1 MAFSLNLKPLLEFD
15 PEREVGASISA
26 RWRQWLNDFDTF
38 LLASGIRDNR
48 RKRALLLYQAGSRVR
63 EIFAQLPDTGEDD
76 DYSAART
83 KLTEYFEPQKNTRYE
98 VYKFRQTRQ
107 EVGETLDT
115 FYTRLRKLSVNCE
128 FADADFEIEEQII
141 IGGLSSRIRKKALRE
156 PEYKLKDMLLD
167 GRRDEMS
174 EFQARDIESKDE
186 TPITNRVRADTQFKK
201 SNKASKCG
209 NCGGAWHPK
218 DKCPAQ
224 GKTCRKCSK
233 NNHFARVC
241 RSSAQDN
248 QQKPEKPKFRKQNT
262 VKPLHHSETDSSDEE
277 YVYAVKQKSTGCPTA
292 KVYIGGS
299 TIQIMIDTG
308 ASINVLDYEAF
319 EKLNGI
325 KLQPTK
331 VQAFPFN
338 TKQPVHFKGKF
349 ETLVESKKKY
359 CLATFYVMKE
369 QKAGCLLSA
378 NTAQEL
384 GLISLNLSQVHSS
397 NTTDDNVRAIIDEYK
412 QVFEGLGKLKDDDV
426 KLNIDNEAIPQA
438 QQPRRIPFHIR
449 KKVKDALKEL
459 QHQGIIEPVPA
470 NQPTPWLSPIV
481 AVPKKDGSVRI
492 CVDMRMANQAINRV
506 RYPIPTV
513 NDISLDLNGAKYFSK
528 LDLAQAYHQLPL
540 AEESRYITAFSTH
553 VGLYRY
559 KRLAYGVNAS
569 AEIFQHAL
577 QQNLQGIKGVR
588 NIADDII
595 VYGSTRNEHDTA
607 LKECLH
613 RLQQKGLTLNAKK
626 CKFLQPTLEFFGQ
639 IFSADGTRPD
649 PKRIEDFQNAAQP
662 TNAQEVRSLLGM
674 SNYSS
679 KYIHDYATL
688 TAPLRELTKKNARFS
703 WEQEHQRA
711 FDKLKQALVSAP
723 VMGYFDTQK
732 DTMLTVDASPVGVSA
747 ILAQSA
753 RDQSD
758 YKVIAYASR
767 SLSNVERR
775 YSQTEKEALSIVWA
789 VEHFHLFL
797 YGQPFTLF
805 TDHKPLEIIYG
816 SPKSKPSARIER
828 WVLRLQPYTFTVKY
842 KPGKENAA
850 DYLSR
855 HPSYSQTN
863 KEKHTEQY
871 INFVTVNAVP
881 KAMSLSEIARAT
893 NEDKTLQLLRAAL
906 RTDIWNSDL
915 LKQYKMIKEELT
927 IGAQNVIL
935 RGSRI
940 VIPQSLQQRIIDIAH
955 ESHQGLSKTKAMI
968 REKVWFPKIDEAV
981 KATLDSCLACQATGK
996 QNPPEPVK
1004 LSEMPRAPWE
1014 KLHADFYGPL
1024 PSGDY
1029 LLVVIDR
1036 YSRFPE
1042 VEFVKSTKLS
1052 VLIPKFDRIFAV
1064 HGIPEVIKTDN
1075 GPPFNSDDFS
1085 RYLIALGIKH
1095 DPTTPVWP
1103 QANGEVERFNQP
1115 LGKVIQAAL
1124 IEGRPWRQEIQRFLL
1139 QYRTTPHSV
1148 TKVAPCELLFNRQ
1161 VRGKLPVI
1169 ERKIVVNKH
1178 KQARANEIEK
1188 QKYQKEYTDMRRNA
1202 KESDIKVGDT
1212 VLVKQIRKNK
1222 LYSRFN
1228 KTPYIVIERKGTTIT
1243 AENANKHRITRN
1255 VSHFKKYINRKDH
1268 TYETESDLEDTD
1280 RRDKLIEQADQVD
1293 EPDDQERQIE
1303 NDNQPR
1309 ETRTRKRPERYGN
1322 PIPT

>member
-1 MAFSLNLKPLLEFD
+1 MVYEIIVAREPYSYIKLVHAFVKFSLNFQTQG
-15 PEREVGASISA
+15 R
-26 RWRQWLNDFDTF
+26 
-38 LLASGIRDNR
+38 
-48 RKRALLLYQAGSRVR
+48 
-63 EIFAQLPDTGEDD
+63 GEDD

-83 KLTEYFEPQKNTRYE
+83 KLTEYFEPQKNTRCE

-115 FYTRLRKLSVNCE
+115 FYTRLHKLSVNCE

-292 KVYIGGS
+292 KVYIGGI
-299 TIQIMIDTG
+299 TIKIIIDTG
-308 ASINVLDYEAF
+308 ASINVLDYAAF

-338 TKQPVHFKGKF
+338 TKQPVHLRGKF

-397 NTTDDNVRAIIDEYK
+397 NTTDDSVRAIIDEYK

-449 KKVKDALKEL
+449 TKVKDALKEL

-470 NQPTPWLSPIV
+470 NQPTPWLSPIE

-688 TAPLRELTKKNARFS
+688 TALLRELTKKNARFS
-703 WEQEHQRA
+703 WEQDHQRA
-711 FDKLKQALVSAP
+711 FDKLKQALVTAP

-797 YGQPFTLF
+797 YGQPFTPI

-816 SPKSKPSARIER
+816 SPKSKPSATIER
-828 WVLRLQPYTFTVKY
+828 WVLRLQPYNFTVKY
-842 KPGKENAA
+842 KPGK
-850 DYLSR
+850 
-855 HPSYSQTN
+855 
-863 KEKHTEQY
+863 
-871 INFVTVNAVP
+871 
-881 KAMSLSEIARAT
+881 
-893 NEDKTLQLLRAAL
+893 KTQLI
-906 RTDIWNSDL
+906 T
-915 LKQYKMIKEELT
+915 Y
-927 IGAQNVIL
+927 
-935 RGSRI
+935 
-940 VIPQSLQQRIIDIAH
+940 P
-955 ESHQGLSKTKAMI
+955 
-968 REKVWFPKIDEAV
+968 
-981 KATLDSCLACQATGK
+981 
-996 QNPPEPVK
+996 
-1004 LSEMPRAPWE
+1004 
-1014 KLHADFYGPL
+1014 
-1024 PSGDY
+1024 
-1029 LLVVIDR
+1029 
-1036 YSRFPE
+1036 
-1042 VEFVKSTKLS
+1042 
-1052 VLIPKFDRIFAV
+1052 
-1064 HGIPEVIKTDN
+1064 
-1075 GPPFNSDDFS
+1075 
-1085 RYLIALGIKH
+1085 
-1095 DPTTPVWP
+1095 
-1103 QANGEVERFNQP
+1103 
-1115 LGKVIQAAL
+1115 
-1124 IEGRPWRQEIQRFLL
+1124 
-1139 QYRTTPHSV
+1139 
-1148 TKVAPCELLFNRQ
+1148 
-1161 VRGKLPVI
+1161 
-1169 ERKIVVNKH
+1169 
-1178 KQARANEIEK
+1178 
-1188 QKYQKEYTDMRRNA
+1188 
-1202 KESDIKVGDT
+1202 DT
-1212 VLVKQIRKNK
+1212 HL
-1222 LYSRFN
+1222 
-1228 KTPYIVIERKGTTIT
+1228 
-1243 AENANKHRITRN
+1243 
-1255 VSHFKKYINRKDH
+1255 
-1268 TYETESDLEDTD
+1268 
-1280 RRDKLIEQADQVD
+1280 
-1293 EPDDQERQIE
+1293 
-1303 NDNQPR
+1303 
-1309 ETRTRKRPERYGN
+1309 TRKLTKRN
-1322 PIPT
+1322 IQNSI